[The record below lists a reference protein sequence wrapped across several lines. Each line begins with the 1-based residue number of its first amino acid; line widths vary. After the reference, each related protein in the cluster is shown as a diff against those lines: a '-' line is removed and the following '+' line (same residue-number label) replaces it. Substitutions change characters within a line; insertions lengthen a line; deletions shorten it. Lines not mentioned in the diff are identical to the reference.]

1 MAIAL
6 SKRVL
11 GIKPSPTLV
20 MTQKAAALRDSGENV
35 ISLSAGEPDFD
46 TPDDIRRAGFD
57 AISTGKTRYTA
68 VDGTPDLKEAICEK
82 FRRDNNLHYTPDNI
96 SVAPGGKA
104 IIFNA
109 MAATLDP
116 GDEVIIPAPYW
127 VSYPDIVRLFGGTPV
142 IVPTRTETG
151 FRLNA
156 KDLAAAITTRTKW
169 LILNSPNNPTGS
181 VLSTDDLVAIGKVV
195 GEHPSTMVLSDEI
208 YEYILY
214 NDQQFVSFAEANPEL
229 FSRTLTMNGVSKGF
243 AMTGWRIGF
252 AAGPVDLIKAMAK
265 VMSQSTSN
273 PCSISQWAATAALS
287 SDRAFL
293 EDWRR
298 AFHERRG
305 LIIDA
310 LNRATGLSASPPDG
324 AFYVFADCTALLG
337 RTSPGGRRLKTD
349 IGVAETLLEEERVA
363 LVPGTAFGAEGYLR
377 ISFATSADQL
387 TEAGHRIA
395 RFCQGTIG

>member
-20 MTQKAAALRDSGENV
+20 MTQRAETLRAAGEDV

-46 TPDDIRRAGFD
+46 TPPAIQRAGIE
-57 AISTGKTRYTA
+57 AISMGKTRYTA
-68 VDGTPDLKEAICEK
+68 VDGTPDLKAAICEK
-82 FRRDNNLHYTPDNI
+82 FRRDNHLQYTPDSI

-109 MAATLDP
+109 MAATLDA

-127 VSYPDIVRLFGGTPV
+127 VSYPDIVRLFGATPV
-142 IVPTRTETG
+142 AVPTRAETG

-156 KDLAAAITTRTKW
+156 EDLAAAMSARTKW

-195 GEHPSTMVLSDEI
+195 RAHPSMMVLSDEI

-214 NDQQFVSFAEANPEL
+214 NDDFYISFAKANPDL
-229 FSRTLTMNGVSKGF
+229 INRTLTMNGVSKGY

-252 AAGPVDLIKAMAK
+252 AAGPTDLIKAMAK

-273 PCSISQWAATAALS
+273 PCSISQWAAAAALS
-287 SDRAFL
+287 GERGFL
-293 EDWRR
+293 EEWRR
-298 AFHERRG
+298 AFRERRT
-305 LIIDA
+305 LIVDA
-310 LNRATGLSASPPDG
+310 LNTAPGISATLPDG
-324 AFYVFADCTALLG
+324 ALYVFADCTALLG
-337 RTSPGGRRLKTD
+337 RISPGGRRLQSD
-349 IGVAETLLEEERVA
+349 IAFAEALLEEERVA
-363 LVPGTAFGAEGYLR
+363 LVPGTAFGAEGYVR
-377 ISFATSADQL
+377 ISIATSAEEL

-395 RFCQGTIG
+395 RFCEGTTG